1 MTAGKI
7 ACSLLLS
14 LLTLQLPAC
23 SFNMNVESMLSP
35 PRLTA
40 EQEQIYQALQNSVGS
55 QQQISLKYPKSGE
68 HLSAFTVADLDGD
81 GTDEAIVFYESSRT
95 SAEENPLRFSLLGQ
109 RDGQWICIK
118 EYSTEGAEIDRI
130 DIAKLGTNPRT
141 NLILSYSMV
150 DGADHKV
157 EVLYYRNGELVNK
170 PNFSVPYSRMDL
182 RDLDQ
187 DGTTELFI
195 ANAAKNDSPAVAIV
209 YSLDEKGNYQP
220 SEVDP
225 DPFTDIARLVY
236 GEIPAETGQNRI
248 PAIYMDCVTGATN
261 VQTVVLSYQNKE
273 LKMQY
278 TDSGS
283 GDLQQSERVGSYQTM
298 DIDGDGEPEIPVNR
312 NFYGYTDS
320 SPVQLTNWYV
330 CRGGRLMRKHASY
343 YAAQD
348 GFVFLLPKRWE
359 WQVTA
364 IQENGETVF
373 YTFDPSRSNSD
384 RTPLIQE
391 PLLRLAVETDAVAAD
406 AMQNDGYLLL
416 RQQNGRYYLG
426 KTEQGSRKLSV
437 SDSELLFSM
446 QFL

>member
-109 RDGQWICIK
+109 RDGQWTCIK

-225 DPFTDIARLVY
+225 DSFTDIARLVY

-406 AMQNDGYLLL
+406 AM
-416 RQQNGRYYLG
+416 
-426 KTEQGSRKLSV
+426 
-437 SDSELLFSM
+437 
-446 QFL
+446 

>member
-1 MTAGKI
+1 MNAGKTV
-7 ACSLLLS
+7 CSLLLS

-109 RDGQWICIK
+109 RDGQWTCIK

-225 DPFTDIARLVY
+225 DSFTDIARLVY

>member
-109 RDGQWICIK
+109 RDGQWTCIK

-225 DPFTDIARLVY
+225 DSFTDIARLVY

-391 PLLRLAVETDAVAAD
+391 PLLRLAVETDAVTAD